1 MAVDTQLTTFSD
13 LYTDLQNRVR
23 VQTSVTATENQAK
36 RYINIALHD
45 MHLGFGEKF
54 PWAHREADLVTQ
66 PEYNTGMVTI
76 SQGSTALAGTSTAWN
91 TNNAF
96 GVANMRAGGRIVI
109 AGGVEIYEISSVTND
124 TAAVLTA
131 AFVKSDASVVE
142 YLYFEDEYALAADFL
157 KPLDLQNFD
166 ANGDIDLIGRTEF
179 RWRYPRSK
187 VTGKPKVA
195 TIIDRAPVGGTTP
208 ERRVRFWKPT
218 DQAYLIPYAYVT
230 SQLATSSAG
239 TAQTQLSA
247 DTDQPIVPLYGRHA
261 IMFHGLYHWY
271 KDKRDDTRRLD
282 AKADYTDIILRLVGD
297 QEIGRSQPRFQP
309 RISPYAGRA
318 RAPFR
323 GRRGGRFTTGTA
335 FDEIRS

>member
-23 VQTSVTATENQAK
+23 VQTGVTATENQAK

-66 PEYNTGMVTI
+66 PEYNTGTVTI
-76 SQGSTALAGTSTAWN
+76 SQGSTALAGDLTSWN
-91 TNNAF
+91 ANNAF

-109 AGGVEIYEISSVTND
+109 AGGVEIHEISSVTND

-131 AFVKSDASVVE
+131 AFVKSDASAVE

-187 VTGKPKVA
+187 TTGKPKVA
-195 TIIDRAPVGGTTP
+195 TIIDRAPVGDTTP

-230 SQLATSSAG
+230 SQLATSSTG

-247 DTDQPIVPLYGRHA
+247 DTDEPIVPLYGRHA
-261 IMFHGLYHWY
+261 IVYHALQAWY
-271 KDKRDDTRRLD
+271 RDKKDDTRAIQ
-282 AKADYTDIILRLVGD
+282 AKAEYTDIILRLVGD

-323 GRRGGRFTTGTA
+323 GRRGGRFTTGSA
-335 FDEIRS
+335 FDELR